1 MATLR
6 SSARTLRQQF
16 TATAPKYQHV
26 RRLHITESM
35 ATPSKLLASEPA
47 TTQLPRELK
56 AAADA

>member
-35 ATPSKLLASEPA
+35 ATPSKLLTSEPA
-47 TTQLPRELK
+47 AAQLPRELK

>member
-6 SSARTLRQQF
+6 SSARTLQQQF

-35 ATPSKLLASEPA
+35 ATPSKLLTSEPA
-47 TTQLPRELK
+47 TMQLPRESK
-56 AAADA
+56 GADA